1 MARQIVFIGTELK
14 LNVNIEPMSG
24 ATMDDYDFDVEL
36 ICGSFKKS
44 NIVINKEQT
53 KRVDSNNYI
62 VCFDTT
68 EIGTGMLKCRVVAY
82 IPDGD
87 FKDGKRTEVTEIET
101 GIEIVK
107 SL

>member
-1 MARQIVFIGTELK
+1 MAKVFLGTELK
-14 LNVNIEPMSG
+14 LNINIDPMDGIS
-24 ATMDDYDFDVEL
+24 MSEYNFDIEL
-36 ICGSFKKS
+36 ICGSFKKQS
-44 NIVINKEQT
+44 IIIKKENAKQ
-53 KRVDSNNYI
+53 VDNNNYI

-68 EIGTGMLKCRVVAY
+68 DLGVGRLLCKVTAY

-87 FKDGKRTEVTEIET
+87 FRDGKRTEITEINT

>member
-1 MARQIVFIGTELK
+1 MARQIVFVGTELK
-14 LNVNIEPMSG
+14 LNINVEPIHG
-24 ATMDDYDFDVEL
+24 ATMDDYDFDIEL
-36 ICGSFKKS
+36 ICGTFKKA
-44 NIVINKEQT
+44 NKVVNKKDT
-53 KRVDSNNYI
+53 KRVDSDNYI
-62 VCFDTT
+62 VCFDTA
-68 EIGTGMLKCRVVAY
+68 ELGVGMLKCRVVAY